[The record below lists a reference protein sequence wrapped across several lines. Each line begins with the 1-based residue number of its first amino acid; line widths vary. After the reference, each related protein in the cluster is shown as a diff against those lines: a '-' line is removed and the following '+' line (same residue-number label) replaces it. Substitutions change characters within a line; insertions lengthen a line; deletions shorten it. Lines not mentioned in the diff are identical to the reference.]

1 MQEKT
6 SEEKTSEEKKEWLQQ
21 YGNIDRKIKSLLEQK
36 MEIVAEM
43 TSVRALVYDDMP
55 HAGKKSD
62 LADCLIRFDKI
73 CNIIDRKRVALLRV
87 KIAIETAV
95 FNLGDAKESE
105 VIRKRYL
112 NLKSWDTI
120 AIDMGYEVRQIH
132 RIHGYALAHLK
143 MS

>member
-1 MQEKT
+1 MA
-6 SEEKTSEEKKEWLQQ
+6 EKTSEEKKEWLQQ

-36 MEIVAEM
+36 MEIVEEM
-43 TSVRALVYDDMP
+43 TSVRAIVYDDMP

-62 LADCLIRFDKI
+62 LSDCLIRLYKI
-73 CNIIDRKRVALLRV
+73 CNVIDKKRVALLRA

-95 FNLGDAKESE
+95 FNLSDAKESE

-112 NLKSWDTI
+112 SLKSWDTI
-120 AIDMGYEVRQIH
+120 GIDMGYEVRQIH